1 MRPASRLRSVSS
13 TRSPA
18 ACDLIFV
25 VTEMAE
31 TLGRK
36 GHRKTL
42 RVKIIEKRKKIYG
55 RKERKNERKREEM
68 K

>member
-1 MRPASRLRSVSS
+1 V
-13 TRSPA
+13 
-18 ACDLIFV
+18 
-25 VTEMAE
+25 AE

-42 RVKIIEKRKKIYG
+42 RGKRIEKRKKIYG